1 MSTFA
6 RFTAVLAGAL
16 RFTADKLDRPTPPVP
31 VPKHQAAE
39 AGDQL
44 ELATQ
49 LCREIELRQCLRAA
63 LRRYSPTEE
72 VARA

>member
-1 MSTFA
+1 MLLK
-6 RFTAVLAGAL
+6 RFTSVLAGAL
-16 RFTADKLDRPTPPVP
+16 RFTADKLEPPTTPVHP
-31 VPKHQAAE
+31 AAE

-44 ELATQ
+44 ELASQ